1 MVYHCLQNWF
11 APSAKNWR
19 MKRLCSPVVQQL
31 CVKAARRENSLRT
44 RPSAPCVTI
53 LLTLRTS
60 YHIAFSEI
68 RSTSSCLSLATSADR
83 GPAPRPRSPRGTS
96 PPSPPPPPPP
106 TPTPPPGI
114 QRPPPPPSVPNFP
127 PPKLS
132 VVCNTSSGGH
142 LQGQPRHSH
151 ASRINQREQY
161 YDSQKRLEYSRSV
174 DWGHRDY
181 GRARPYISPS
191 DDPLAA
197 FQAAM
202 AKMDYEKERSRKRP
216 SYYSPPRAY
225 RKHRSYRRERLES
238 DIPPESKEE
247 MG

>member
-1 MVYHCLQNWF
+1 MMTSTQQVMLPCCAAALCEGC
-11 APSAKNWR
+11 AKRKLSEDSTNCPMCNDSVDPENLIPYR
-19 MKRLCSPVVQQL
+19 LLRDKVPNLDKELYNLRQMQVDKFMSISGYKRRQRS
-31 CVKAARRENSLRT
+31 
-44 RPSAPCVTI
+44 
-53 LLTLRTS
+53 
-60 YHIAFSEI
+60 FSI
-68 RSTSSCLSLATSADR
+68 RS
-83 GPAPRPRSPRGTS
+83 RSPRGTS

-106 TPTPPPGI
+106 TPPPGI
-114 QRPPPPPSVPNFP
+114 QRPPPPPSVPNYP

-142 LQGQPRHSH
+142 LQGQPQHPH

-197 FQAAM
+197 FQVLTINGL
-202 AKMDYEKERSRKRP
+202 SG
-216 SYYSPPRAY
+216 
-225 RKHRSYRRERLES
+225 
-238 DIPPESKEE
+238 DINST
-247 MG
+247 

>member
-1 MVYHCLQNWF
+1 MQVDKFMSISGY
-11 APSAKNWR
+11 
-19 MKRLCSPVVQQL
+19 KRRQRSCSM
-31 CVKAARRENSLRT
+31 
-44 RPSAPCVTI
+44 
-53 LLTLRTS
+53 
-60 YHIAFSEI
+60 
-68 RSTSSCLSLATSADR
+68 
-83 GPAPRPRSPRGTS
+83 RPRSPRGTS

-197 FQAAM
+197 FQVLKQTM
-202 AKMDYEKERSRKRP
+202 
-216 SYYSPPRAY
+216 
-225 RKHRSYRRERLES
+225 
-238 DIPPESKEE
+238 I
-247 MG
+247 